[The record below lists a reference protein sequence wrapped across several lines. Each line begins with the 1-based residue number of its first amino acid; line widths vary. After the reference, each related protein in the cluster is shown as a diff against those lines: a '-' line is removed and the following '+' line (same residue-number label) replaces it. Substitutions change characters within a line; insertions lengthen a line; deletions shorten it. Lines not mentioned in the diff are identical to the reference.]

1 MRAGRWIGSWERS
14 ASMVITRSGSGVWSR
29 AALKPSLS
37 AVPKPSFSPRSMRV
51 MPSCSSWRPWIVS
64 MVPSVLPSS
73 MMIILGRGDPR
84 VSLMASIRGLMV
96 PDSLRVGM
104 MMVRFGLSMAGTIE
118 SSACSYKI

>member
-1 MRAGRWIGSWERS
+1 
-14 ASMVITRSGSGVWSR
+14 MVIMKSGSGVWSR

-51 MPSCSSWRPWIVS
+51 MPSCSSWSPWIVS

-73 MMIILGRGDPR
+73 MMMIRGGVGSR
-84 VSLMASIRGLMV
+84 VSFMDSIRGPMV
-96 PDSLRVGM
+96 PDSLRVGI
-104 MMVRFGLSMAGTIE
+104 MMVRFAWSMAGTIE